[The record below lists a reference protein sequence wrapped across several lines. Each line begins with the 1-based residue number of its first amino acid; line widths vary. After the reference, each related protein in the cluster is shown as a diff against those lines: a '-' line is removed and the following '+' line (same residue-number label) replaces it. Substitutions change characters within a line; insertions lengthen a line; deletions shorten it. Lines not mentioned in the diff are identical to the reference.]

1 MALRQLNGKMVLQVY
16 LLDNS
21 YKTLLIE
28 PTQTVQEVCRSMAE
42 KIGFADPEDDSLCF
56 SLNECLDGV
65 TIGRSLA
72 GDKEVLSIMESWFG
86 KPEAKFIFQ
95 AKLYTDGMIA
105 TKDPKIVHMLF
116 IQAVYN
122 VISGTYPTTEKD
134 AVQLAAF
141 QFQAKFGVHNPAS
154 HKVGFLTSTIVEYIP
169 GPHLESAGKTAQQW
183 EELIFHKH
191 AFSTTKDPKEAYC
204 TMLAK
209 RDYYGCVLFAVKQKY
224 DRAFPRRL
232 YLGISR
238 RGIVLLRIPKT
249 QLEGEME
256 TLARFPLADIYRWA
270 YKPGVNFYFEI
281 KAESDGMMP
290 GMGEGNPVYTFDTP
304 EGKHM
309 SDMLTDYALAL
320 LREMGL
326 NPDGSKRVR
335 EKPGSAA
342 DNSVALPPEPVSSP
356 AKTSMAA
363 TSDAY
368 SGLGGDVGLLASAAV
383 RSGLDDHK
391 EEAAF
396 VPPPPPPEAAAE
408 EEEALPA
415 NWIKVLDESSGDHY
429 FFNTVSGDSVWER
442 SEIPN

>member
-1 MALRQLNGKMVLQVY
+1 MAAIRQLNGRVVLPVS

-21 YKTLLIE
+21 TRTLLIE

-42 KIGFADPEDDSLCF
+42 KIGFSDPEDDSLCF

-65 TIGRSLA
+65 TIGRALP
-72 GDKEVLSIMESWFG
+72 GDKEVLGVMESWFG
-86 KPEAKFIFQ
+86 KPEARFIFQ
-95 AKLYTDGMIA
+95 CKLYTDGIIA
-105 TKDPKIVHMLF
+105 SKDPKITHMLF
-116 IQAVYN
+116 IQGVYN
-122 VISGTYPTTEKD
+122 VISGTYPTAEKD
-134 AVQLAAF
+134 AVQLAAY
-141 QFQAKFGVHNPAS
+141 QFQAKFGAHNPAS

-169 GPHLESAGKTAQQW
+169 GTHLESAGKTAQQW

-191 AFSTTKDPKEAYC
+191 AFSTTKEPKDAYC
-204 TMLAK
+204 GMLAK

-249 QLEGEME
+249 QTEGDME

-281 KAESDGMMP
+281 KAESEGLMP

-326 NPDGSKRVR
+326 NPDGSKRIR
-335 EKPGSAA
+335 EKVAE
-342 DNSVALPPEPVSSP
+342 SVALPPEPIASP
-356 AKTSMAA
+356 GKTAMAA
-363 TSDAY
+363 TSEAY
-368 SGLGGDVGLLASAAV
+368 SAVAGDVGLLASAAT
-383 RSGLDDHK
+383 RSGVDEAKDD
-391 EEAAF
+391 
-396 VPPPPPPEAAAE
+396 VPPPPPPPPAAE
-408 EEEALPA
+408 PASADEEALPA

-429 FFNTVSGDSVWER
+429 FFNTVTGDSVWER
-442 SEIPN
+442 SEIPE